1 MKSIDNFDEIIPLL
15 RGFWETYTDP
25 ISFHVQV
32 LQRKK
37 DGHQVG
43 HNNKIRTIAE
53 WFIYSEQTLLR
64 LKPAIKSL
72 CELYNARCYI
82 AINGKTDEAVLWGI
96 AVTSMKYIKN
106 RQMSFKGMISHVH
119 DTCNGHGI
127 KRWIVDVDDLS
138 IDLEQ
143 LISNINLCRSGT
155 PNNNVICQVPTKNG
169 IHLITRPFDLS
180 QIQLPA
186 KVEIKKNNSTLL
198 YYNE

>member
-1 MKSIDNFDEIIPLL
+1 MDNFDKILPLL
-15 RGFWETYTDP
+15 TGVWETYTYP

-37 DGHQVG
+37 DGHQIG
-43 HNNKIRTIAE
+43 HNNQIRTIAE
-53 WFIYSEQTLLR
+53 WFIHSENTLMR

-72 CELYNARCYI
+72 CELYDARCYI
-82 AINGKTDEAVLWGI
+82 SINGKTDEAVLWGI
-96 AVTSMKYIKN
+96 AETSMKYIKN
-106 RQMSFKGMISHVH
+106 KQMTFKGMVSHVH
-119 DTCNGHGI
+119 DTCNGHGT
-127 KRWIVDVDDLS
+127 KQWIVDVDDLS
-138 IDLEQ
+138 VDLEQ

-169 IHLITRPFDLS
+169 IHLITNPFDLS

-198 YYNE
+198 YWI